1 MELLIVGV
9 LGLLGIAAATAI
21 GPRLRVAAPLLLVI
35 VGVLVSFLPFVPDV
49 QIDPE
54 WILAGVLPPLLYS
67 ASVAMP
73 SMEFRREFS
82 AIGGFSVVLVVLS
95 AVVLGLV
102 FAALIPDL
110 GLAAGIALGA
120 IVSPTDAVATSIVKR
135 VGVSPRIVTVL
146 EGESL
151 LNDATALVLLRSAI
165 AATAASVSFW
175 DVAGDFLFAVGV
187 ALVFGYVVGKVNLW
201 IRARVTDATV
211 NTVISLAVPFVAS
224 VPAEALGASGLVAAV
239 VAGLVTGR
247 GAIRSLTPQHRQS
260 DAQTWR
266 TIELILEGGVFLLM
280 GLEMSAIL
288 HELTNEQLGIHHGIG
303 LALVAVTLTLLVRAA
318 YVFPTLAVF
327 AARTR
332 RAAELKPKLTAVQ
345 ERLDE
350 HELAQIA
357 EDAADREAEREA
369 ERRAN
374 PRRHGPSEA
383 RIARLRTR
391 LRRKVA
397 DLDYFLAVPLGWREG
412 TIIVWAGM
420 RGAVTLAAA
429 QTLPAETPV
438 RSLLVLTAFFVAAF
452 SLLGQGGTLP
462 WLVRVVKPAGVDHE
476 AVAAER
482 DEVRRLMRTVA
493 EDVMQRRSLA
503 VPGSEAGSGLTTE
516 AATRPDAGTEA
527 HPGGAEAQHA
537 GLAPEGDPGPAH
549 RPSAARDSEGSR
561 PSETQFR
568 ELRLEIIAAQ
578 REALLE
584 ARDDG
589 IFSSAVLGRMLET
602 LDADQISMELRAD
615 GDAA

>member
-9 LGLLGIAAATAI
+9 LGLLGIAAATAV
-21 GPRLRVAAPLLLVI
+21 GPKLGVASPLLLVI

-49 QIDPE
+49 QVDPE

-82 AIGGFSVVLVVLS
+82 AIGGFSVLLVVLS
-95 AVVLGLV
+95 AVVLGVV
-102 FAALIPDL
+102 FAALIPGL

-135 VGVSPRIVTVL
+135 IGVSPRIVTVL

-165 AATAASVSFW
+165 AATAASVTFW
-175 DVAGDFLFAVGV
+175 EVAGDFLFAVV
-187 ALVFGYVVGKVNLW
+187 IAVVLGYVVGKANLW
-201 IRARVTDATV
+201 LRGRVTDATV

-224 VPAEALGASGLVAAV
+224 VPADALGASGLVAAV

-260 DAQTWR
+260 DVQTWR
-266 TIELILEGGVFLLM
+266 TVELVLEGGVFLLM
-280 GLEMSAIL
+280 GLEMSALL

-303 LALVAVTLTLLVRAA
+303 LALVAVAMTLLVRAV
-318 YVFPTLAVF
+318 YVFPTLAIF

-332 RAAELKPKLTAVQ
+332 RAAALRPKLTAAQ
-345 ERLDE
+345 QRLDDHE
-350 HELAQIA
+350 FAELA
-357 EDAADREAEREA
+357 EEAADREAERRVNA
-369 ERRAN
+369 RR
-374 PRRHGPSEA
+374 RRPNDA
-383 RIARLRTR
+383 QLARLRTR

-412 TIIVWAGM
+412 TVIVWAGM

-429 QTLPAETPV
+429 QTLPADTPV

-452 SLLGQGGTLP
+452 SLIGQGGTLP
-462 WLVRVVKPAGVDHE
+462 WLVRAVKPAGVDRE
-476 AVAAER
+476 AMAAER
-482 DEVRRLMRTVA
+482 AEIRRLLRTVA
-493 EDVMQRRSLA
+493 EDVVQRHRTS
-503 VPGSEAGSGLTTE
+503 P
-516 AATRPDAGTEA
+516 PDV
-527 HPGGAEAQHA
+527 AEEPTVADDA
-537 GLAPEGDPGPAH
+537 LVE
-549 RPSAARDSEGSR
+549 RDRR
-561 PSETQFR
+561 PSEAQVR
-568 ELRLEIIAAQ
+568 QLRLEIISAQ

-589 IFSSAVLGRMLET
+589 IYSSAVLSRMLET
-602 LDADQISMELRAD
+602 LDADQISMELRGD
-615 GDAA
+615 GDDT

>member
-21 GPRLRVAAPLLLVI
+21 GPRLGVASPLLLVI
-35 VGVLVSFLPFVPDV
+35 VGVLVSFLPFVPDI

-82 AIGGFSVVLVVLS
+82 AIGGFSVLLVLLS
-95 AVVLGLV
+95 AVVLGVV
-102 FAALIPDL
+102 FAALIPGL

-165 AATAASVSFW
+165 AATAASVTFW
-175 DVAGDFLFAVGV
+175 DVAGDFLFAVAV

-201 IRARVTDATV
+201 IRSRVTDATV

-224 VPAEALGASGLVAAV
+224 VPADALGASGLVAAV

-247 GAIRSLTPQHRQS
+247 GAIRNLTPQHRQS
-260 DAQTWR
+260 DVQTWR
-266 TIELILEGGVFLLM
+266 TVELVLEGGVFLLM
-280 GLEMSAIL
+280 GLEMSALL

-303 LALVAVTLTLLVRAA
+303 LALIAVTLTLVVRAA

-332 RAAELKPKLTAVQ
+332 RAEALRPKLTAAQ
-345 ERLDE
+345 QRLDDRDLA
-350 HELAQIA
+350 ELA
-357 EDAADREAEREA
+357 EEVADREV
-369 ERRAN
+369 ERRVRA
-374 PRRHGPSEA
+374 RRTMPTDA

-412 TIIVWAGM
+412 TVIVWAGM

-429 QTLPAETPV
+429 QTLPADTPV

-452 SLLGQGGTLP
+452 SLIGQGGTLP
-462 WLVRVVKPAGVDHE
+462 WLVRVVKPARVDQD

-482 DEVRRLMRTVA
+482 AEIRQLMRTIA
-493 EDVMQRRSLA
+493 EDVVRRRTQSA
-503 VPGSEAGSGLTTE
+503 DPAQEHADAGPSTAPSAPPSVSPTPTAGTSADVVDRVERE
-516 AATRPDAGTEA
+516 AAVVSR
-527 HPGGAEAQHA
+527 
-537 GLAPEGDPGPAH
+537 
-549 RPSAARDSEGSR
+549 R
-561 PSETQFR
+561 PSEAEFR
-568 ELRLEIIAAQ
+568 RLRLEVIAAQ
-578 REALLE
+578 RDALLE

-589 IFSSAVLGRMLET
+589 IYSSAVLGRMLEE
-602 LDADQISMELRAD
+602 LDADQISMELRVD
-615 GDAA
+615 GDDAQRQ